1 MLPLNAPQSWCEFP
15 WDWYCVA
22 RAIGRQYGTITTARA
37 DLYLKKA
44 RIHFGAQVFFFP
56 WSHSCWLPWC
66 TVEQGWPGSLWSIN
80 IHEGETFL
88 VNYIYVQ
95 GNILNQST
103 CGRSTGLRLK
113 LETVTVSVHARGFRH
128 RINER
133 TCTEQ
138 SNLTV
143 QTWHSLYYNQN
154 YIQSLFWTMLYW
166 CHENQVITNCLKIW
180 GYLIF
185 CSSFSVSIIERTLSC
200 TGFGSIYAFKVLSLF
215 CNGGKRMPEKT
226 SRKTTWGP
234 IRKELYMKVLC
245 IHCGWP
251 QCCNWCA
258 RVGMQNNPR
267 CILNRGRERLWF
279 DEVPEGQAL
288 QPI

>member
-1 MLPLNAPQSWCEFP
+1 M
-15 WDWYCVA
+15 
-22 RAIGRQYGTITTARA
+22 ITTALA

-44 RIHFGAQVFFFP
+44 RIRFGAQIFFFP
-56 WSHSCWLPWC
+56 LSHSCWLPWC
-66 TVEQGWPGSLWSIN
+66 PVEQGWPGSLWSIN

-88 VNYIYVQ
+88 VNYIFVQ

-103 CGRSTGLRLK
+103 CGRSTGLWLK

-133 TCTEQ
+133 TCTEL

-154 YIQSLFWTMLYW
+154 YIQSLFWTMLLMSRKPSHY
-166 CHENQVITNCLKIW
+166 NCLKIW
-180 GYLIF
+180 GYF
-185 CSSFSVSIIERTLSC
+185 FFSAAASVFQLLSGLC
-200 TGFGSIYAFKVLSLF
+200 PARVLAAYMPSRYWVF
-215 CNGGKRMPEKT
+215 SAMEGKECLKRT

-234 IRKELYMKVLC
+234 IRKELCMKVLC

-251 QCCNWCA
+251 QCCTWCA
-258 RVGMQNNPR
+258 RVGMQNKPR
-267 CILNRGRERLWF
+267 CILNRGR
-279 DEVPEGQAL
+279 
-288 QPI
+288 